1 MPASIKSHSAFLLLL
16 FLASMMFLT
25 NIGSYAQFLRAET
38 HFSLGARM
46 MVETHEYLLPHA
58 PHELPLNKT
67 PFQYWL
73 IGIAYKY
80 FGFNHGAGR
89 IPSAL
94 SGLGV
99 LIIVYILGLR
109 FHGKIVALT
118 ASAMLATTYLFWSFA
133 RLSMPDL
140 LLTLCITITLACWI
154 LVLMDQTT
162 RPRTLVLIGYGAIG
176 LGFLV
181 KGPVAIV
188 LSVLPICMEII
199 VSRDLTIIRKLRP
212 LSGAMTFLLVAAP
225 YFLLVWVYH
234 GIDPL
239 WNFFVEE
246 NLRRFT
252 GSSYKTT
259 QLMFVYETTAF
270 LADFLPWSP
279 LLIVSLWW
287 FRRWKTIDQS
297 MRRQLRLLG
306 FWIFS
311 PILFFS
317 LSSFKLDYYFLIG
330 VPPAA
335 LLVALSLLQEGDP
348 SIWARRFRLTIA
360 TLLVVALPV
369 LLYFTI
375 QMITVNFPDNIMAWL
390 PHIIAMIS
398 LVAALW
404 YIVRKP
410 AYQAVLAF
418 AFTLWATTFSTYFF
432 LLPDYTRFQ
441 PPEALAARVPA
452 NVDVYAAGTATEWT
466 WDLAIFL
473 PTSQS
478 VKRLPGKP
486 VERLP
491 SILQTDPRAVI
502 LIYEQDYKELQ
513 KAGFQFR
520 VLAQAEAF
528 KQNRLTLK
536 SLLGPSYSK
545 LYLLTQ

>member
-1 MPASIKSHSAFLLLL
+1 
-16 FLASMMFLT
+16 
-25 NIGSYAQFLRAET
+25 
-38 HFSLGARM
+38 
-46 MVETHEYLLPHA
+46 MVETPEYLLPHA

-67 PFQYWL
+67 PLQYWL
-73 IGIAYKY
+73 IGIAYKI

-94 SGLGV
+94 CGLGV
-99 LIIVYILGLR
+99 LIAVYLLGLR
-109 FHGKIVALT
+109 FHGKIVGLT
-118 ASAMLATTYLFWSFA
+118 ASAMLSTTYLFWSFA

-140 LLTLCITITLACWI
+140 LLTLCISTTLACWF
-154 LVLMDQTT
+154 LVLLDQTKH
-162 RPRTLVLIGYGAIG
+162 PRTLVLIGYGAVG
-176 LGFLV
+176 VGFLV

-188 LSVLPICMEII
+188 LSFLPICLEII
-199 VSRDLTIIRKLRP
+199 ISRDLTIIRKLRP
-212 LSGAMTFLLVAAP
+212 ISGLITFLLVAAP
-225 YFLLVWVYH
+225 YFLLVYVYH
-234 GIDPL
+234 GVEPL

-259 QLMFVYETTAF
+259 QPIFVYETTAF

-279 LLIVSLWW
+279 LLIVSAWW
-287 FRRWKTIDQS
+287 LSRWKTIDQT

-335 LLVALSLLQEGDP
+335 LLVALSLLQEGAP
-348 SIWARRFRLTIA
+348 SMWVRRFRLTIA
-360 TLLVVALPV
+360 TLLLVALPI
-369 LLYFTI
+369 LLYFTV
-375 QMITVNFPDNIMAWL
+375 QMIMVNFPDNILAWL

-398 LVAALW
+398 LVVALR
-404 YIVRKP
+404 YLIRRP

-441 PPEALAARVPA
+441 PAEALAASVPA
-452 NVDVYAAGTATEWT
+452 HVDVYAAGPADEWT
-466 WDLAIFL
+466 WDLALFL

-478 VKRLPGKP
+478 VKRLPGNA
-486 VERLP
+486 VERIRP
-491 SILQTDPRAVI
+491 ILQTDPHAVI
-502 LIYEQDYKELQ
+502 LIYEQDYEELK
-513 KAGFQFR
+513 KAGFPFR
-520 VLAQAEAF
+520 VLAQAEAY
-528 KQNRLTLK
+528 KRNRLTLR
-536 SLLGPSYSK
+536 SLLGPSRSQ
-545 LYLLTQ
+545 LFLLSQ